1 MDKKKIK
8 ELLDKLVKTAIKW
21 PVITNNGGEFKI
33 EHIDTTID
41 KLFCTTE
48 NDASEEKKFESMQ
61 LLAKPYEGMLA
72 TLRSFV
78 NKLDHEI
85 ASQYPH
91 KIIDELKPYLEG
103 RYPEQE
109 AIFEK
114 INEINNKLKNV
125 SFDSS
130 EYLELNRQISAL
142 TEQQYALP
150 KRADAMKNQINKIA
164 GDDETF
170 KSLLEQRCFIEE
182 LREDIEN
189 IKAALPSLG
198 DAIRRIRGYLDQNAP
213 NVLIN
218 HEIELIEKRLPLVDK
233 AIKMHTDYAF
243 ASSDYT
249 PKLKTLIRLDQEVSD
264 QVQTIL
270 SGLKTGIR
278 NIFPEAAPG
287 QSLPAR

>member
-8 ELLDKLVKTAIKW
+8 ESLNRLVTTAIKW
-21 PVITNNGGEFKI
+21 PVIKDNGGEFKI

-41 KLFCTTE
+41 ELFCTTE

-91 KIIDELKPYLEG
+91 KTIDELKPYLEG

-114 INEINNKLKNV
+114 INEKNNKLKNV

-142 TEQQYALP
+142 TEQQDALP

-182 LREDIEN
+182 AREDIEN

-198 DAIRRIRGYLDQNAP
+198 NAIRRIRGYLDQNAP

-218 HEIELIEKRLPLVDK
+218 HEIELIEKRLLFVDK
-233 AIKMHTDYAF
+233 AIKLHTDYAF
-243 ASSDYT
+243 ASSDYSSE
-249 PKLKTLIRLDQEVSD
+249 LKTLIRLDQEVSD

-270 SGLKTGIR
+270 SGLRAGIR

-287 QSLPAR
+287 QSLPSR